1 MSNRNEKQQQHTKH
15 VSCMCVCVCAEEKC
29 LQDQYSHSLS
39 VPKKRRP

>member
-1 MSNRNEKQQQHTKH
+1 MY
-15 VSCMCVCVCAEEKC
+15 VCVCVCAEEKC

>member
-1 MSNRNEKQQQHTKH
+1 
-15 VSCMCVCVCAEEKC
+15 VCAEEKC